1 MVSAIYKALNIHISS
16 KDLSFEDIETDS
28 HFFNES
34 PITKKKPQGD
44 KRVGG
49 RSSNILDTSYSAL
62 SSRSFI
68 YELNSNKNLNS

>member
-1 MVSAIYKALNIHISS
+1 MVSAIYKALNIHIS
-16 KDLSFEDIETDS
+16 KDLSFEDIEAEC
-28 HFFNES
+28 HYFNES
-34 PITKKKPQGD
+34 PITKRKPQGE

-68 YELNSNKNLNS
+68 Y